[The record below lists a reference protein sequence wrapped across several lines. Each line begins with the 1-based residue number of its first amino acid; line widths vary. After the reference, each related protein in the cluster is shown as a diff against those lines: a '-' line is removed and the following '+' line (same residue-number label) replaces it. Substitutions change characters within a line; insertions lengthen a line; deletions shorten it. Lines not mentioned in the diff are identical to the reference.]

1 MHTTTLEYSYES
13 TNTPTLEYYYS
24 RVVCIL
30 CIAGVL
36 YAYSSIVCILASTR
50 VSTVVVHLLLHL
62 ADIRPF

>member
-1 MHTTTLEYSYES
+1 MHTTTLEYSYARVLILL
-13 TNTPTLEYYYS
+13 LEYYYS